1 MNRRGFLGTLLTTS
15 IAAAFDPERLLW
27 LPGKT
32 IFIPN
37 PVTEFRT
44 PIIPNPVMEGRMEYS
59 SSDIV
64 GWTINNIPK
73 GNFGCIQMPGRNDRL
88 DGGRPLSTKAKW
100 FRYIRA
106 KSDLKRNRLVLDSD
120 VEWLDDPILE
130 LDNHRV

>member
-1 MNRRGFLGTLLTTS
+1 MNRRGFLNTLLTTS

-27 LPGKT
+27 TPRKT
-32 IFIPN
+32 IFIPSPQIEKWIEDQSVN
-37 PVTEFRT
+37 T
-44 PIIPNPVMEGRMEYS
+44 S
-59 SSDIV
+59 IV
-64 GWTINNIPK
+64 GWAINNIPK

-88 DGGRPLSTKAKW
+88 DGGRPLSTEAKW